1 MLSRYALK
9 QYIWNLFVNGFL
21 MSYIV
26 PPTIRRFLLNVLGCE
41 MGGVIHGHTILLS
54 TKLKMGTHSYI
65 NRNCLID
72 NAEETISIGNKVS
85 IACRVAIHTTNHD
98 YSNSE
103 RRGGMMRPKPVT
115 IKDGCW
121 IGSNVIILP
130 GTIINEGCV
139 IAAGSVVKGNLESNS
154 LYSGNPATIIK
165 KLNI

>member
-1 MLSRYALK
+1 MSRYAIK
-9 QYIWNLFVNGFL
+9 QYLWNLFINGFL

-41 MGGVIHGHTILLS
+41 MGGVIHGHSILLS

-72 NAEETISIGNKVS
+72 NAEETISIGNNVS

-103 RRGGMMRPKPVT
+103 RRGGMMCPKPVT

-130 GTIINEGCV
+130 GAIVENGCV
-139 IAAGSVVKGNLESNS
+139 IAAGSVVNGICEANS
-154 LYSGNPATIIK
+154 VYAGVPAKLIK
-165 KLNI
+165 RL